1 MSGIQGAALRSM
13 VLVALGVGI
22 CLICPRW
29 ARAGDGDAK
38 EPAPAKR
45 EGDREGEVRR
55 EGDRDAVRRDGEGDR
70 AVKEGARDGEV
81 KREGDRAVKEAARDG
96 IRREGEGDRVK
107 EAGRDGIR
115 REGEGERVKEAGRDG
130 VRREGEA
137 ARRDADTPIRRP
149 RPINGIVLRVEDTNL
164 ILAVG
169 DAGREAIVATQ
180 DDTEVYVNGI
190 RAKLADLKANQA
202 VSVTQVEGLTRRI
215 DARTRER
222 GPRDERPPRQ
232 PAKEAGKER

>member
-96 IRREGEGDRVK
+96 IRREGEGD
-107 EAGRDGIR
+107 
-115 REGEGERVKEAGRDG
+115 RVKEAGRDG